1 MSACSKAGCHAVLAP
16 LSGCYPPL
24 EGRSPTCYS
33 PVRHSTQGR
42 SPFRVRLACVRHAA
56 SVDSEPGS
64 NSHVKACF
72 DYPKAIK
79 QTINASSLLII
90 GSALLLLLSEY
101 PRAPESKPPAP
112 CWLILDG
119 LSASAPCGA
128 SARLC
133 LHVLFSFQRTDPAQR
148 ASAIPDAHSPR
159 LAGPDQP
166 RNGRIQGNLLRLL
179 QPLSTVNP
187 HPPPARTAARKA
199 KAAATAAWV
208 EPSVLLSDLGARK
221 PGSLGTT
228 NAEGETRYYAPR
240 KGLST
245 PVPARIT
252 YARTASH
259 TAGQPSRESE
269 RG

>member
-1 MSACSKAGCHAVLAP
+1 MLLTRSP
-16 LSGCYPPL
+16 LSYPL
-24 EGRSPTCYS
+24 RGN
-33 PVRHSTQGR
+33 
-42 SPFRVRLACVRHAA
+42 RVRLACVRHAA

-166 RNGRIQGNLLRLL
+166 RIGRIQGNLLRLL

-187 HPPPARTAARKA
+187 HPPPVRTAACKSQSGRHCG
-199 KAAATAAWV
+199 
-208 EPSVLLSDLGARK
+208 LGGTFRPAVR
-221 PGSLGTT
+221 PGSP
-228 NAEGETRYYAPR
+228 ETRELGDYERRRRNSILRAEEGLVNPGPGAYHPR
-240 KGLST
+240 KNCLTYGRST
-245 PVPARIT
+245 LTRI
-252 YARTASH
+252 
-259 TAGQPSRESE
+259 
-269 RG
+269 